1 MKTKKWVLRSIS
13 AGLAA
18 ALMGTA
24 GLAAAQVK
32 IGVTLSA
39 TGPAASLGIPEKN
52 TIALLPKEIAG
63 KSVQYIVLDDASD
76 TSKAVQNTHKLID
89 EDHVDAIIGSSVT
102 PNSLAMLDVVSQG
115 KTPMISLAASA
126 AIVEPMDAK
135 RQWSFKT
142 PQNDSLMADAI
153 AGYMEK
159 HGVKTVGF
167 IGFADSYGDSWLN
180 EFTKF
185 AKERNIQI
193 VATERYNRT
202 DASVTGQILKLMAA
216 KPDAMLIAG
225 AGTPT
230 VLPQRT
236 LIERGYKGPVY
247 QTHGI
252 ATPEFIKLGGKDVE
266 GTLFPTQ
273 PVVVARTLPADQPAQ
288 KAALAFV
295 DAYEAKYGPG
305 TVTQF
310 AGDAAGV
317 YPRLQDAVTR
327 ALKTA
332 QPGTEAFRVALRNE
346 LEHAHEVVVP
356 NGMVNTSPTDHVG
369 LDQRA
374 SVMGTVRGGKFVYL
388 GQ

>member
-1 MKTKKWVLRSIS
+1 
-13 AGLAA
+13 
-18 ALMGTA
+18 
-24 GLAAAQVK
+24 
-32 IGVTLSA
+32 
-39 TGPAASLGIPEKN
+39 
-52 TIALLPKEIAG
+52 
-63 KSVQYIVLDDASD
+63 
-76 TSKAVQNTHKLID
+76 
-89 EDHVDAIIGSSVT
+89 
-102 PNSLAMLDVVSQG
+102 
-115 KTPMISLAASA
+115 
-126 AIVEPMDAK
+126 
-135 RQWSFKT
+135 
-142 PQNDSLMADAI
+142 
-153 AGYMEK
+153 
-159 HGVKTVGF
+159 
-167 IGFADSYGDSWLN
+167 
-180 EFTKF
+180 
-185 AKERNIQI
+185 
-193 VATERYNRT
+193 
-202 DASVTGQILKLMAA
+202 SVTGQVLKLIAA
-216 KPDAMLIAG
+216 KPDAVLIAG

-236 LIERGYKGPVY
+236 LVERGYKGAIY

-273 PVVVARTLPADQPAQ
+273 PVVVARTLPADNPAQ

-317 YPRLQDAVTR
+317 YPRLQDAVAR

-332 QPGTEAFRVALRNE
+332 QPGTEAFRVALRTE

-356 NGMVNTSPTDHVG
+356 NGVVNTTPQDHVG

-374 SVMGTVRGGKFVYL
+374 SVMGTIRGGKFVYL